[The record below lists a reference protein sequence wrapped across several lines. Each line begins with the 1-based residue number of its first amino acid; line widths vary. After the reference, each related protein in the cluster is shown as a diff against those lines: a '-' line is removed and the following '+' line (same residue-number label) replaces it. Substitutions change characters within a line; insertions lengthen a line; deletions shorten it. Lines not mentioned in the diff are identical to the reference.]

1 MTDHDYIDPADVK
14 VGQRVQV
21 EAHDGSLLGYIQEEI
36 TRSPIGTVDIVRGVD
51 IVHGGQFRVAYPG
64 DATAWYV
71 KADRRLRVRL
81 IEDTKPDLAPGIYNV
96 AVGDAPLWRVWVKW
110 DGRGWRTAGGTALSN
125 DFDYYTDPRPVLL
138 DSQIAVDRPNTTWH
152 HVRALA
158 ADLNV
163 RAMTGSAAIV
173 SSVADALEREEGTR

>member
-21 EAHDGSLLGYIQEEI
+21 ETHDGSLLGYIEEEI

-96 AVGDAPLWRVWVKW
+96 AVGDAPLWRVWRQV
-110 DGRGWRTAGGTALSN
+110 GRPGLAHRRRHRPQQRLRLLHRPAAGAAGLADRRRPTEHHSASRSRPRRRPERASN
-125 DFDYYTDPRPVLL
+125 DRFRRHRLLGCGRPR
-138 DSQIAVDRPNTTWH
+138 A
-152 HVRALA
+152 
-158 ADLNV
+158 
-163 RAMTGSAAIV
+163 
-173 SSVADALEREEGTR
+173 